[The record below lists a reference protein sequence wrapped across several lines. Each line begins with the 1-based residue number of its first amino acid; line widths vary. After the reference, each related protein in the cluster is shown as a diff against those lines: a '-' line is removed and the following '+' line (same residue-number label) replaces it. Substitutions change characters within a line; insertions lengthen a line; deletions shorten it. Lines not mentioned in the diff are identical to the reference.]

1 MSKILWYVLIA
12 GAVMASVVESAHSET
27 KVRRLPVKEYLDKMK
42 GGWIGQMAGVGW
54 GAPTEFHWR
63 GAIIPEDKMP
73 PWNPAMVNQ
82 HGNDDLYVEMT
93 FLETLEKHGLGVSIR
108 QAGIDWAN
116 SRYQLWHANKA
127 GRDNLRAGIAPPDSG
142 HPQFNKHA
150 DDIDYQIEADF
161 SGLIAPGLPNTA
173 IALGEVFGRLMNYG
187 DGLYGGQF
195 VAGMYTEAFFESDPV
210 KLVRFGLSCIP
221 EKSQY
226 AECIRDVLRWYEEE
240 PNDWQKT
247 WQKIETK
254 YNKNPAYRRF
264 SCEKGDFNI
273 DAKINGAYIVMG
285 LLYGKRDPD
294 QTILISC
301 RCGQDSDCNPSNA
314 AGVLFTTL
322 GASRVPE
329 RFTRELKLDAKF
341 SYSNYDLPKAYEVC
355 EKLAR
360 QAVVAAGGR
369 IEREGGEEVFVI
381 PVQEPKPSKLE
392 QCWEP
397 GPVANSKFTAEE
409 MRQITIQA
417 ETPKPKVQAAKPKS
431 DAAKS
436 LAKKKAK
443 IPVILDTDIG
453 SDIDDT
459 WALALLLKSPEL
471 DLRMVVTDQGDT
483 VYRAKIAAK
492 LLEVAKRTD
501 VPVGI
506 GIRQNDEAGPQ
517 APWVANYDLAKYPG
531 KVHEDGVG
539 AMIDAIM
546 NSKEKVT
553 LICIGPVPNI
563 QAALER
569 KPEIAQRAR
578 FVGMHGSVRLGYNGK
593 PTPDPEWNVKCNPQ
607 ACQKAFAAAWPMT
620 ITPLDTCG
628 LVRLKGEKYR
638 KIAECEEPLTRAVI
652 ENYHIW
658 HKAGNPQAKGKPDAS
673 SVLFDTVAV
682 YLSFT
687 DKLVNI
693 ERLPIRVTDDGFTRI
708 DPNGKPIDCAMSWKD
723 LGAFEDFLVQRFT
736 GKP

>member
-1 MSKILWYVLIA
+1 MPKTTLKTVFIA
-12 GAVMASVVESAHSET
+12 AALALCVASAARAET
-27 KVRRLPVKEYLDKMK
+27 EFRRLPVKEYLDKMK
-42 GGWIGQMAGVGW
+42 GGWIGQMVGVGW
-54 GAPTEFHWR
+54 GAPTEFRWR
-63 GAIIPEDKMP
+63 AAIIPEDKMP

-93 FLETLEKHGLGVSIR
+93 FLQTLEKHGLGVSIR

-116 SRYQLWHANKA
+116 SGYKLWHANKA

-142 HPQFNKHA
+142 HPRFNAHA

-161 SGLIAPGLPNTA
+161 SGLIAPGLPNTV

-195 VAGMYTEAFFESDPV
+195 VGGMTSEAFFENDPV
-210 KLVRFGLSCIP
+210 KLVRFGLACIP
-221 EKSQY
+221 EGSQY

-247 WQKIETK
+247 WQKIEDK

-264 SCEKGDFNI
+264 SCDKGDFNI

-294 QTILISC
+294 QTVVISC

-322 GASRVPE
+322 GASKVPE
-329 RFTRELKLDAKF
+329 RFTRELKLNAKF
-341 SYSNYDLPKAYEVC
+341 SYSDYDLPKVYEVC

-360 QAVVAAGGR
+360 QAVVQAGGR
-369 IEREGGEEVFVI
+369 IEREGDEEVFVI
-381 PVQEPKPSKLE
+381 PVQQPKPSKLE

-397 GPVANSKFTAEE
+397 GPVANSRFTAEE
-409 MRQITIQA
+409 MKQITA
-417 ETPKPKVQAAKPKS
+417 KEETPKPKKSTKEKPPV
-431 DAAKS
+431 AR
-436 LAKKKAK
+436 K

-453 SDIDDT
+453 DDIDDT
-459 WALALLLKSPEL
+459 WALALLLKSPEV
-471 DLRMVVTDQGDT
+471 DLKLVVTDYGDT

-506 GIRQNDEAGPQ
+506 GLRQADKGGRQ
-517 APWVANYDLAKYPG
+517 GPWVADYDLARYPG
-531 KVHEDGVG
+531 KVHQDGIS
-539 AMIDAIM
+539 ALIDTIM
-546 NSKEKVT
+546 NSKERIT

-593 PTPDPEWNVKCNPQ
+593 PPPDPEWNVKANPK
-607 ACQKAFAAAWPMT
+607 ACQKAFTAAWPMT

-638 KIAECEEPLTRAVI
+638 KIAECGDPVTRAVI

-658 HKAGNPQAKGKPDAS
+658 HKAQQPQAQTLPDAS
-673 SVLFDTVAV
+673 SVLFDTVAI
-682 YLSFT
+682 YLAFT
-687 DKLVNI
+687 DKLINI

-708 DPNGKPIDCAMSWKD
+708 DPSGKEIHCAMSWKD
-723 LGAFEDFLVQRFT
+723 LGAFEDFLVQRLT